1 MSVPVAALRLN
12 IKTWVPV
19 DAGRQSTVRVA
30 SAPGLM
36 SKVTGPATRW
46 APSHTSRIAPAARF
60 VPTLWATTRT
70 WASLFRT
77 GSAANWMS
85 PDEIARSGHVKSV
98 KVRGRMLLSSF
109 VSRIAPPSV
118 TANRGGSTTAETGR
132 PDPRAP
138 VGSQGIGAVVV
149 GVFGPSA
156 GAAVVRLSTNARY
169 RIEPLGAET
178 GHVVEFA
185 R

>member
-85 PDEIARSGHVKSV
+85 PEEIERSGHVKSV
-98 KVRGRMLLSSF
+98 KVRGRMLLSSCVRLEN
-109 VSRIAPPSV
+109 VSCTISSPV
-118 TANRGGSTTAETGR
+118 TRAEAGESGWYVVRSTTA
-132 PDPRAP
+132 DPVARYEL
-138 VGSQGIGAVVV
+138 
-149 GVFGPSA
+149 FTTR
-156 GAAVVRLSTNARY
+156 AAVVRLSANARY